1 MKRKLLL
8 FGFFSLITWN
18 ISNCAI
24 NIPDT
29 SSSGYIFT
37 SVKFPTG
44 KFSIKVIPDETRIIL
59 VTVSGT
65 GLDANKPITFD
76 LSKDE
81 TTRVIGKVPEG
92 DKLVRVKALDAN
104 NELVAEGQNTVN
116 IIANKVNRVE
126 ITLNKVTKTV
136 PTNILP
142 TSTPSEAPK
151 PSPCVIRIK
160 PEDAINLTDGLK
172 ASIKEAGC
180 DFVLPTKPRVNEDPE
195 EKPTTSPTPSNSITP
210 SPSSTP
216 NTNSSG
222 GNSSLGTVSSDI
234 KANVSVVDA
243 PPLPD
248 TIDVIT
254 AP

>member
-1 MKRKLLL
+1 M
-8 FGFFSLITWN
+8 TWN

-29 SSSGYIFT
+29 NHSGYIFT
-37 SVKFPTG
+37 SVKFPNG
-44 KFSIKVIPDETRIIL
+44 KFSIKFIPEETKLIL

-92 DKLVRVKALDAN
+92 DKLVKVKALDAN

-126 ITLNKVTKTV
+126 VTLNKVTKNI
-136 PTNILP
+136 PTPILP
-142 TSTPSEAPK
+142 TATPNEAPK

-180 DFVLPTKPRVNEDPE
+180 DFVLPTKPRVNEEPE
-195 EKPTTSPTPSNSITP
+195 EKPSTSPTPSESNV
-210 SPSSTP
+210 PSSSPTP
-216 NTNSSG
+216 TTNNTSTSGGSNTLGDTNSS
-222 GNSSLGTVSSDI
+222 V